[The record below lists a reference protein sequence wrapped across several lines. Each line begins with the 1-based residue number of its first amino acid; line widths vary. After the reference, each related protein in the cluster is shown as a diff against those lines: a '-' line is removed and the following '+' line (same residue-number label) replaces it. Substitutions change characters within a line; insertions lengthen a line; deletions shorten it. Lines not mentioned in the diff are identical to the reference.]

1 MEEGGWSSG
10 VSSEAGDFFSEAVPR
25 NFYDLRT
32 MLKNTQHKS
41 RTLGR
46 RTIITFFTAQKE
58 SSTSVCTTGSR
69 VGMNLGPTSRSGE
82 I

>member
-10 VSSEAGDFFSEAVPR
+10 ASSEAGDFFSEAVPR

-46 RTIITFFTAQKE
+46 RTIITFFAAQEKIFHKCLHHRIASRYELGAYE
-58 SSTSVCTTGSR
+58 SVK
-69 VGMNLGPTSRSGE
+69 
-82 I
+82 